1 MDQQEVPSSDSN
13 GYPIGRGYGHDY
25 MRGGEVFDGYGY
37 SKRDEYARCRG
48 ELAGVTPEAESAT
61 PSDDAA
67 PEEGTRPDASPGT

>member
-1 MDQQEVPSSDSN
+1 MDQQAVPSSDSN

-48 ELAGVTPEAESAT
+48 ELAGVTPTAETTT
-61 PSDDAA
+61 PTDEAA
-67 PEEGTRPDASPGT
+67 PEEADRPASPSGS